1 MHRPVSGLSPSGR
14 RCGPGTRTV
23 GMLLL
28 AVLCGSFPPAAWAET
43 ESREASREVDDEPIA
58 GAKEAAGSARPKHEL
73 VRILFYQE
81 AAMRDGVK
89 LSADV
94 YLPRA
99 EGRYPTLLIR
109 TPYNKADAR
118 TDIPSYAFK
127 TYFAERGYAL
137 AFQDV
142 RGRGDSEGEFG
153 FFHADVED
161 GFDSVEWAAR
171 QPWSNGEVCMIGVS
185 YLGTVQWLAAKTLP
199 PSLKCLVSTAAAG
212 EPMDEIGYG
221 TGGVVPL
228 TFSLSWYFGAS
239 GQLWSDQMLTALMGE
254 GFIDLEKMGWHRPLM
269 TLDEA
274 VYGFR
279 MKHYRDFL
287 RHPTMDA
294 YWQAIK
300 LQPDDFRNID
310 LPALHV
316 TGWFDGDQP
325 GAMHYWRGMNAF
337 SKAKQSQYLVIGA
350 WTHAQTFFGGAES
363 VGELRFGPDAV
374 IDPLALHLRFLDH
387 YLKGTAKTFDQPKA
401 SVYVTGANEWRE
413 FDAYPP
419 RQAGELRL
427 YLDSAGSA
435 NSLNGDGRL
444 RRDQSSGAA
453 VDRYT
458 FDPRNPVPGAVEGF
472 RFFGADFRSIQAR
485 EDVLV
490 YTGEALDEPIDVIGN
505 VRVEL
510 YAASDARDTDF
521 VVRLIDVHP
530 DGRAVR
536 LGANEGTLRARY
548 REGFDEERLLTPG
561 RVERYSIDL
570 GEVGH
575 RFLPGHRIRLE
586 VTSSAYPMIAPNQ
599 NTGNP
604 VAMDTEWKIA
614 RQTIHHDRERPSAL
628 VLSVVERED

>member
-1 MHRPVSGLSPSGR
+1 MIAKIS
-14 RCGPGTRTV
+14 
-23 GMLLL
+23 L
-28 AVLCGSFPPAAWAET
+28 AVLCGLFPFAVSAAPVAT
-43 ESREASREVDDEPIA
+43 ERPQLDAVTTSQEPEAPQQAQEAGDEA
-58 GAKEAAGSARPKHEL
+58 PKHER
-73 VRILFYQE
+73 VRILFHQE
-81 AAMRDGVK
+81 AEMRDGVK

-109 TPYNKADAR
+109 TPYTKAEAR
-118 TDIPSYAFK
+118 TDLPSWAFK
-127 TYFAERGYAL
+127 TYYSERGYAL
-137 AFQDV
+137 VFQDV

-153 FFHADVED
+153 FFHADIED

-185 YLGTVQWLAAKTLP
+185 YMGTVQWLAAKTVP

-228 TFSLSWYFGAS
+228 SFNLSWYFGTS
-239 GQLWSDQMLTALMGE
+239 GHVWAEQMLMALLAD
-254 GFIDLEKMGWHRPLM
+254 GFIDFEKMGWHRPLL

-279 MKHYRDFL
+279 MKHYRDAL
-287 RHPTMDA
+287 NHPTMDA

-300 LQPDDFRNID
+300 LGPEDFRRID
-310 LPALHV
+310 LPVLHV

-325 GAMHYWRGMNAF
+325 GALHYWRGMNAH
-337 SKAKQSQYLVIGA
+337 SEARDRQYLVIGA
-350 WTHAQTFFGGAES
+350 WTHAQTFFGGAGA
-363 VGELRFGPDAV
+363 VGELQFSPDSV
-374 IDPLALHLRFLDH
+374 TDPLALRLKFLDH
-387 YLKGTAKTFDQPKA
+387 YLKGTAETFDHPKA
-401 SVYVTGANEWRE
+401 RLYITGANEWRD

-419 RQAGELRL
+419 RQAKPLRL
-427 YLDSAGSA
+427 YLASDGAA
-435 NSLNGDGRL
+435 NSLRGDGRL
-444 RRDQSSGAA
+444 TSSPPSDET

-458 FDPRNPVPGAVEGF
+458 FDPKNPTPSAVDRF
-472 RFFGADFRSIQAR
+472 HFFGADYRSIQAR
-485 EDVLV
+485 DDVLV
-490 YTGEALDEPIDVIGN
+490 YTGEVLQGPVDAIGN
-505 VRVEL
+505 IKVEL

-521 VVRLIDVHP
+521 VVRLLDVYP

-536 LGANEGTLRARY
+536 LGAMEGTLRARY
-548 REGFDEERLLTPG
+548 RKGFDKERLLTPG
-561 RVERYSIDL
+561 KVERYSIDL

-575 RFLPGHRIRLE
+575 RFLPGHRIRLDL
-586 VTSSAYPMIAPNQ
+586 TSSAYPLIAPNQ

-604 VAMDTEWKIA
+604 VATDTEWKIA

-628 VLSVVERED
+628 VLSVVDRED

>member
-1 MHRPVSGLSPSGR
+1 MIGKIS
-14 RCGPGTRTV
+14 
-23 GMLLL
+23 L
-28 AVLCGSFPPAAWAET
+28 AVVFGLFPFAVWEAPVTGERLQVDAVDAPREPEPPQRAE
-43 ESREASREVDDEPIA
+43 EAGDD
-58 GAKEAAGSARPKHEL
+58 RPKHEK

-81 AAMRDGVK
+81 AEMRDGVK

-127 TYFAERGYAL
+127 TYYAERGYAL
-137 AFQDV
+137 VFQDV

-153 FFHADVED
+153 FFHADIED

-199 PSLKCLVSTAAAG
+199 PSLRCLVSTAAAG

-221 TGGVVPL
+221 TGGVMPL
-228 TFSLSWYFGAS
+228 SFNLSWYFGTS
-239 GQLWSDQMLTALMGE
+239 GQLWSEQMLIALMRE
-254 GFIDLEKMGWHRPLM
+254 GYIDLEKMGWHRPLL

-274 VYGFR
+274 VYGFP
-279 MKHYRDFL
+279 MKHYRDAL
-287 RHPTMDA
+287 NHPTMDA
-294 YWQAIK
+294 YWRAIK
-300 LQPDDFRNID
+300 LQPDDFKRID
-310 LPALHV
+310 LPVLHV

-325 GAMHYWRGMNAF
+325 GAMHYWRGMNAH
-337 SKAKQSQYLVIGA
+337 SEAKDRQYLVIGA
-350 WTHAQTFFGGAES
+350 WTHAETFFGAAGS
-363 VGELRFGPDAV
+363 VGELQFGPDSV
-374 IDPLALHLRFLDH
+374 IDPLALRLRFLDR
-387 YLKGTAKTFDQPKA
+387 YLKGTAETFGHPKA
-401 SVYVTGANEWRE
+401 RLYITGANEWRD

-419 RQAGELRL
+419 RQAKALRL
-427 YLDSAGSA
+427 YLDSAGAA
-435 NSLNGDGRL
+435 NSLHGDGRL
-444 RRDQSSGAA
+444 SGSQPSGDA

-458 FDPRNPVPGAVEGF
+458 FDPKNPVPSNVDGF
-472 RFFGADFRSIQAR
+472 LFFGADYRSIQAR
-485 EDVLV
+485 DDVLV
-490 YTGEALDEPIDVIGN
+490 YTGEVLDEPVDVIGN
-505 VRVEL
+505 VKVEL

-521 VVRLIDVHP
+521 VVRLLDVYP

-536 LGANEGTLRARY
+536 LGAMEGTLRARY
-548 REGFDEERLLTPG
+548 REGFDKERLLTPG
-561 RVERYSIDL
+561 KVERYSIDL

-575 RFLPGHRIRLE
+575 RFQPGHRIRLDI
-586 VTSSAYPMIAPNQ
+586 TSSAYPLIAPNQ

-604 VAMDTEWKIA
+604 VATDTEWKIA

-628 VLSVVERED
+628 VLSVVDIED